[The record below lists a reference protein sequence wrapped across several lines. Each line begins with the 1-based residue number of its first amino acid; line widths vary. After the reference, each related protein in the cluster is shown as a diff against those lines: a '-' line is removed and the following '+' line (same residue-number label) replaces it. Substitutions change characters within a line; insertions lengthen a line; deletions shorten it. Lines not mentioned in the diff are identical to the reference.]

1 MALNIKSPAS
11 NLGTGTNSP
20 TRGGTFD
27 GEKGYQKRTSGHGGP
42 KERTLE
48 PDMPTGTG
56 LGIKTPSNSNKIVG
70 KK

>member
-1 MALNIKSPAS
+1 MAINVKTPAS

-27 GEKGYQKRTSGHGGP
+27 GEKGYQKRTPGHGGP

-48 PDMPTGTG
+48 PDMPKGN
-56 LGIKTPSNSNKIVG
+56 LSIRTPSSAPTV